1 MLDMDGWRHAAKL
14 GSSNNHIVRDRNQKA
29 SVFMGM
35 ITADLSLMT
44 CTVQKCIIL
53 PFLTKTADQ
62 TLWNEKENKCQ
73 FKRLLF
79 LLFFIS

>member
-62 TLWNEKENKCQ
+62 T
-73 FKRLLF
+73 
-79 LLFFIS
+79 